1 MHDPQTSGLFGSV
14 RQLMATALEM
24 VQVRIE
30 LIGTELE
37 FEKRRLF
44 DGFLCAAIAMVFLGV
59 GVLLLCSTI
68 IWMFWEG
75 YRLAAMGVLA
85 VLCLGI
91 AGVLLMQARKRLHN
105 PLGMFHASTSELERD
120 KESLQSSK
128 SHG

>member
-1 MHDPQTSGLFGSV
+1 MHDPKTRGLFGSV

-44 DGFLCAAIAMVFLGV
+44 DGFLYAAIAMVFLGV
-59 GVLLLCSTI
+59 GVLLLCSTL

-75 YRLAAMGVLA
+75 YRLAAMGAMALLCLA
-85 VLCLGI
+85 V

-105 PLGMFHASTSELERD
+105 PLGMFHASTRELERD
-120 KESLQSSK
+120 REDLQTTQ

>member
-75 YRLAAMGVLA
+75 YRLAAMGVMA
-85 VLCLGI
+85 VLCLGV
-91 AGVLLMQARKRLHN
+91 ATVFLMQARKRLHS
-105 PLGMFHASTSELERD
+105 PLGMFYASTSELERD
-120 KESLQSSK
+120 KEGLQSAK
-128 SHG
+128 PYG

>member
-75 YRLAAMGVLA
+75 YRLAAMGVMA
-85 VLCLGI
+85 VLCLGV

-105 PLGMFHASTSELERD
+105 PLSMFHASTSELERD